1 MGMFDDDENFDSLF
15 AEEDGDSESTV
26 SEEVW
31 KVLIVDD
38 EQDIHSAIKL
48 ALNNFMFENKRISF
62 LDAYSAEQA
71 KEILLQHAD
80 IALILL
86 DVVMETSHA
95 GLDFVGYIRN
105 ELKNHFIRVVLWTG
119 QPGYAPKKDVILQY
133 EINDYKTKTDL
144 TDDTIFTT
152 VLSSIRAYN
161 AIMII
166 ESFRQDLEQKVIE
179 RTATIEAQQ
188 KRITDSILY
197 AEKIQRA
204 ILPDQEII
212 QDTFS
217 DSFVL
222 FKPKQVVSGDFYWM
236 YKLSEEEVYI
246 AVSDCTGHG
255 VPGAL
260 MSMIGTTM
268 LNEIVISK
276 QIVEPA
282 QILTELN
289 AGVINALTKHS
300 RSEDAQSDGMDISLC
315 KINLKTNVLD
325 ISLANHTAIFI
336 HNNELQ
342 VIEGDIVSI
351 GGFFSMIRTP
361 EYTQKTLSLSKGDRI
376 YMFSDG
382 IQDQFGG
389 ETNKKFSFNRLKNT
403 IFEAQNMNM
412 QQQKLYI
419 NQVLEEWRGSESQI
433 DDIVLVGIQI

>member
-1 MGMFDDDENFDSLF
+1 
-15 AEEDGDSESTV
+15 
-26 SEEVW
+26 
-31 KVLIVDD
+31 
-38 EQDIHSAIKL
+38 
-48 ALNNFMFENKRISF
+48 
-62 LDAYSAEQA
+62 
-71 KEILLQHAD
+71 
-80 IALILL
+80 
-86 DVVMETSHA
+86 ME
-95 GLDFVGYIRN
+95 
-105 ELKNHFIRVVLWTG
+105 
-119 QPGYAPKKDVILQY
+119 
-133 EINDYKTKTDL
+133 
-144 TDDTIFTT
+144 
-152 VLSSIRAYN
+152 
-161 AIMII
+161 
-166 ESFRQDLEQKVIE
+166 
-179 RTATIEAQQ
+179 
-188 KRITDSILY
+188 
-197 AEKIQRA
+197 
-204 ILPDQEII
+204 
-212 QDTFS
+212 
-217 DSFVL
+217 
-222 FKPKQVVSGDFYWM
+222 SGDFYWM

-376 YMFSDG
+376 YMFSG
-382 IQDQFGG
+382 NTRSIWRR
-389 ETNKKFSFNRLKNT
+389 NK
-403 IFEAQNMNM
+403 
-412 QQQKLYI
+412 
-419 NQVLEEWRGSESQI
+419 
-433 DDIVLVGIQI
+433 